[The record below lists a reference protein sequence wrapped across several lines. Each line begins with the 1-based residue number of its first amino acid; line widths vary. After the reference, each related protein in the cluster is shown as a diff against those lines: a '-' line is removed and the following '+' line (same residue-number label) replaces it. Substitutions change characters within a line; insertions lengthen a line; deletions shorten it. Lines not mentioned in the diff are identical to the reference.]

1 MRRPSFEPAP
11 KMAERIYWQAIP
23 DGIIGHLACEGLIYS
38 GLWKMSFREA
48 GRLIHHRKFPLPI
61 NTPFH
66 LPGRIKN
73 VQTDEGGVY
82 PLYRIERSGSA
93 EHQPF
98 TRPSEAELK
107 EVAARKFFSSN
118 LVVSGLAR
126 NVATPW
132 FAERA

>member
-1 MRRPSFEPAP
+1 MQRPSFEPKP

-23 DGIIGHLACEGLIYS
+23 DGIIGHLACEALVYS
-38 GLWKMSFREA
+38 GLWRMPFRDA
-48 GRLIHHRKFPLPI
+48 GRELHHRKFPLPV

-73 VQTDEGGVY
+73 IQTDDGGTF
-82 PLYRIERSGSA
+82 PLYRIERSGSS

-98 TRPSEAELK
+98 SRPTEQELQ
-107 EVAARKFFSSN
+107 EVAARKHYGS
-118 LVVSGLAR
+118 LMIVSGLAR
-126 NVATPW
+126 NISPPW